1 MSDSTEQIREHIE
14 VLTEFEGKYREFVR
28 LLEEDRQSD
37 FGSRNTARIETLQRE
52 ILEAVP
58 RADIAAKASGHWLT
72 TTHAPAMGGGVRS
85 NHLGGQVLDI
95 EESGLMND
103 GLSIPRMILQMF
115 PMQLGAL
122 RMKLAEA
129 EKRKPTRAERKAAK
143 QQDQGA
149 PPEPGAESVP
159 QQPWEHPVGK
169 RPEKKRPWHENPWI
183 VTIGGGVVVGVIIL
197 LLTNA

>member
-1 MSDSTEQIREHIE
+1 MSDSTEQIREHLE

-95 EESGLMND
+95 EETGLMND
-103 GLSIPRMILQMF
+103 GLNIPRMILQMF
-115 PMQLGAL
+115 PCSLV
-122 RMKLAEA
+122 RF
-129 EKRKPTRAERKAAK
+129 
-143 QQDQGA
+143 
-149 PPEPGAESVP
+149 V
-159 QQPWEHPVGK
+159 
-169 RPEKKRPWHENPWI
+169 
-183 VTIGGGVVVGVIIL
+183 
-197 LLTNA
+197 